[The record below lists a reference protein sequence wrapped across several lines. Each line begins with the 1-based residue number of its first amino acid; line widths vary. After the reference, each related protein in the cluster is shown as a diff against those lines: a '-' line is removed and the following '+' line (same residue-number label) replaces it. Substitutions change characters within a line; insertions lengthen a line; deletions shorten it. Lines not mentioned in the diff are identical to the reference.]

1 MHTGLLNKLKAVTP
15 TAVILKESY
24 WLPSNKFPSE

>member
-1 MHTGLLNKLKAVTP
+1 MNTALLNKAKAVPP

-24 WLPSNKFPSE
+24 WLLAGKILSE